1 MSTEAL
7 AKKDIKIKVDEQ
19 ILLKVLRLTDVS
31 ESYVEWL
38 NDYEVTK
45 FTEQKYFRHTLE
57 STKTFVS
64 QKYNSGNDLLFGIF
78 FDNTHVGNIKL
89 GPIKFDHMSADVSY
103 FIGEKKFWG
112 RGIASK
118 CVKTI
123 VQLAVTDLGLKKINA
138 GYYENNIGSAKVFE
152 KCGFVVEGV
161 RISDVIFEK
170 KRINS
175 VLVGYIPKFD
185 QL

>member
-19 ILLKVLRLTDVS
+19 ILLKVLRLNDVS

-64 QKYNSGNDLLFGIF
+64 QKYNSEGDLLFGIF
-78 FDNTHVGNIKL
+78 LDGTHIGNIKL
-89 GPIKFDHMSADVSY
+89 GPIKFEHMSAEVSY

-112 RGIASK
+112 KGIASK
-118 CVKTI
+118 CVET
-123 VQLAVTDLGLKKINA
+123 VVHFAVTKLGLRKINA

-152 KCGFVVEGV
+152 KCGFVVEGN
-161 RISDVIFEK
+161 RISDVIFED
-170 KRINS
+170 KRIS
-175 VLVGYIPKFD
+175 GVLVGYVPN
-185 QL
+185 